1 MVDARVPTQ
10 PTLKKYG
17 LTADEWQSILDSQ
30 GGGCGVCGNVPPS
43 GTLHIDHDHV
53 KGWKSMSGTERR
65 QYVRG
70 IICWFDNNVLLRRG
84 ASPSRLRAAADYLE
98 RYENKPYGS

>member
-1 MVDARVPTQ
+1 MVDARVPSKQ
-10 PTLKKYG
+10 TLKKYG
-17 LTADEWQSILDSQ
+17 LTEDEWRAILNTQ
-30 GGGCGVCGNVPPS
+30 GGGCGVCGNVPDS

-53 KGWKSMSGTERR
+53 KGWKSLAPNERR

-70 IICWFDNNVLLRRG
+70 IICWYDNSVLLRRG
-84 ASPSRLRAAADYLE
+84 VSVRRLRAAADYLE